1 MTLHEQVTD
10 ILASAV
16 EAQECAGISVL
27 VRRCGEEMLYT
38 QAGMSDVASGR
49 LIHRDSIFRLYSQ
62 SKPITAAAVML
73 LAERGQI
80 ELMDGVDRY
89 LPGFRNARVVDK
101 QGTIRPATRAP
112 WLMELLGIRRAS
124 ATPTATR
131 RGSTPQRCST
141 KQRRKSL
148 RAAACRQ
155 WSSAT
160 AWGSSRCPSS
170 RARTGATPPAR
181 TFSARWWRSSAEC
194 ASASSSARIF

>member
-38 QAGMSDVASGR
+38 QAGMSDIASGR

-80 ELMDGVDRY
+80 DLMDGVDRY

-112 WLMELLGIRRAS
+112 HRRPCRSTCGARRATS
-124 ATPTATR
+124 IASSP
-131 RGSTPQRCST
+131 RCSP
-141 KQRRKSL
+141 
-148 RAAACRQ
+148 A
-155 WSSAT
+155 
-160 AWGSSRCPSS
+160 
-170 RARTGATPPAR
+170 GAG
-181 TFSARWWRSSAEC
+181 
-194 ASASSSARIF
+194 

>member
-10 ILASAV
+10 IRASAV

-80 ELMDGVDRY
+80 DLMDGVDRY

-112 WLMELLGIRRAS
+112 W
-124 ATPTATR
+124 PF
-131 RGSTPQRCST
+131 
-141 KQRRKSL
+141 
-148 RAAACRQ
+148 
-155 WSSAT
+155 
-160 AWGSSRCPSS
+160 RCPS
-170 RARTGATPPAR
+170 R
-181 TFSARWWRSSAEC
+181 
-194 ASASSSARIF
+194 

>member
-38 QAGMSDVASGR
+38 QAGMSDIASGR

-80 ELMDGVDRY
+80 DLMDGVDRY
-89 LPGFRNARVVDK
+89 LPGFRNAR
-101 QGTIRPATRAP
+101 
-112 WLMELLGIRRAS
+112 AS
-124 ATPTATR
+124 I
-131 RGSTPQRCST
+131 
-141 KQRRKSL
+141 
-148 RAAACRQ
+148 
-155 WSSAT
+155 
-160 AWGSSRCPSS
+160 S
-170 RARTGATPPAR
+170 RARFAPRPVRRG
-181 TFSARWWRSSAEC
+181 
-194 ASASSSARIF
+194 

>member
-38 QAGMSDVASGR
+38 QAGMSDIASGR

-80 ELMDGVDRY
+80 DLMDGVDRY

-112 WLMELLGIRRAS
+112 WLMELLGM
-124 ATPTATR
+124 TAAAAVLPAGHALALLHLRGHPR
-131 RGSTPQRCST
+131 RGGGGRQRNALRRVPPQ
-141 KQRRKSL
+141 
-148 RAAACRQ
+148 
-155 WSSAT
+155 
-160 AWGSSRCPSS
+160 GV
-170 RARTGATPPAR
+170 
-181 TFSARWWRSSAEC
+181 F
-194 ASASSSARIF
+194 

>member
-80 ELMDGVDRY
+80 DLMDGVDRY

-112 WLMELLGIRRAS
+112 WLMELLGMTAGVCYRQRPSGAVRRKGVRRSDAGNPRGRRRADS
-124 ATPTATR
+124 GVLQPLGAAAAFLPAGHALALLHLRGHPR
-131 RGSTPQRCST
+131 RGGGGRQRNALRRVPPQGV
-141 KQRRKSL
+141 L
-148 RAAACRQ
+148 
-155 WSSAT
+155 
-160 AWGSSRCPSS
+160 
-170 RARTGATPPAR
+170 
-181 TFSARWWRSSAEC
+181 
-194 ASASSSARIF
+194 

>member
-73 LAERGQI
+73 LASAGVVGLAAFPNSAIPEALGRGAV
-80 ELMDGVDRY
+80 LWGNLLLALA
-89 LPGFRNARVVDK
+89 LPLLAVVVKWFRH
-101 QGTIRPATRAP
+101 
-112 WLMELLGIRRAS
+112 
-124 ATPTATR
+124 
-131 RGSTPQRCST
+131 
-141 KQRRKSL
+141 
-148 RAAACRQ
+148 
-155 WSSAT
+155 
-160 AWGSSRCPSS
+160 
-170 RARTGATPPAR
+170 
-181 TFSARWWRSSAEC
+181 
-194 ASASSSARIF
+194 